1 MIRSGLFLVSLFFEV
16 FFQIK
21 NCFSSDKIRNWTYE
35 YSMKEC
41 PYEIKDFTEFAIPE
55 LEDNKVKK
63 LTFPSMLNESAQ
75 IFLEMPK

>member
-1 MIRSGLFLVSLFFEV
+1 
-16 FFQIK
+16 
-21 NCFSSDKIRNWTYE
+21 
-35 YSMKEC
+35 MKEC
-41 PYEIKDFTEFAIPE
+41 PYEIKDFTEFSIPE